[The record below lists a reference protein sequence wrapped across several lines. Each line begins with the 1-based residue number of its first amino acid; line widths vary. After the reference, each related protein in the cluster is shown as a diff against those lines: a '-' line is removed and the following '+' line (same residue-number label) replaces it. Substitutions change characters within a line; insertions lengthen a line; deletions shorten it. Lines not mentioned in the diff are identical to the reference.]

1 MKRSIFRRTVRA
13 LVPSALRAVVW
24 QALGHWRDAQRYVEP
39 FGLLAGAMAYRQLYL
54 RSTDEVRLRIP
65 PCRTPILMRRNIT
78 DLLTFEQ
85 VFMRHEYG
93 IKLPFSPRHIV
104 DAGAN
109 IGLATIYFANRFPNA
124 QIIAL
129 EPEAVN
135 FDLLLRNTQAYSNV
149 QAIRAGLWSR
159 RTTLSIENPTDD
171 PWAFRVCEIDTPE
184 GGLPAVTVEDL
195 MARLGI
201 EQLDLLKMDI
211 EGSERE
217 VLGASAPWIDRV
229 NAIVVELHDRIQP
242 GCRDALETAVAGK
255 PFVRHTSGEHEVLV
269 RRA

>member
-1 MKRSIFRRTVRA
+1 MKRSIFRRVIRTV
-13 LVPSALRAVVW
+13 VPLALRTVVW
-24 QALGHWRDAQRYVEP
+24 QALGHWRNAQHYVEP
-39 FGLLAGAMAYRQLYL
+39 FGVLAGTMVYRQLYL
-54 RSTDEVRLRIP
+54 RSTDEVSLRIP
-65 PCRTPILMRRNIT
+65 PCRTPILLRPKTT

-109 IGLATIYFANRFPNA
+109 IGLATIYFANRFPDA
-124 QIIAL
+124 RIIAL
-129 EPEAVN
+129 EPEPVN

-159 RTTLSIENPTDD
+159 RATLSIENPADD
-171 PWAFRVCEIDTPE
+171 PWAFRVCEAETPE

-195 MARLGI
+195 MARLGT

-217 VLGASAPWIDRV
+217 VLRASAPWIDRV
-229 NAIVVELHDRIQP
+229 NAIVVELHDRLQP
-242 GCRDALETAVAGK
+242 GCRDALEAAVASK
-255 PFVRHTSGEHEVLV
+255 PFVRHASGEHEVLL
-269 RRA
+269 RQA